1 MLPILL
7 LGDKMDIKYCYITD
21 EYYKDHPDLQK
32 ILDID
37 DDTKHNI
44 RTHLCLS
51 IKFRKNT
58 ILIPLRKNIGECD
71 RKFGKIGYPVPS
83 QSKPKAG
90 LDYRYIMII
99 NEKKYLRYDTPRIT
113 NRQSSIIQDNYKTI
127 EKEAINYILAYIRS
141 ANRGKI
147 ERKARFRESSLI
159 NFHKELCVVEP
170 SDKVIIVTQ
179 IQDLGKDATK

>member
-37 DDTKHNI
+37 DETKHNI

-51 IKFRKNT
+51 IKFKKNT
-58 ILIPLRKNIGECD
+58 ILIPLRKNIGECN

-99 NEKKYLRYDTPRIT
+99 NEDTYLRYDTPRIT
-113 NRQSSIIQDNYKTI
+113 NKQSFIIRDNYKTI
-127 EKEAINYILAYIRS
+127 EKEAVEYILAYIRA
-141 ANRGKI
+141 ANKGKI

-159 NFHKELCVVEP
+159 NFHKELG
-170 SDKVIIVTQ
+170 IIEIDDESVFVTTL
-179 IQDLGKDATK
+179 IQDLGKDTN

>member
-51 IKFRKNT
+51 IKFKNNT

-99 NEKKYLRYDTPRIT
+99 NEDTYLRYDTPRIT
-113 NRQSSIIQDNYKTI
+113 NRQSSIIRDNYKTI
-127 EKEAINYILAYIRS
+127 EKEAIEYILAYIRA
-141 ANRGKI
+141 ANKGKI

-159 NFHKELCVVEP
+159 NFHTELG
-170 SDKVIIVTQ
+170 IIETNDELIFVTTLV
-179 IQDLGKDATK
+179 QDLGKDTN

>member
-51 IKFRKNT
+51 IKFKKNT
-58 ILIPLRKNIGECD
+58 ILIPLRKNIGECN

-99 NEKKYLRYDTPRIT
+99 NEDTYLRYDTPRIT
-113 NRQSSIIQDNYKTI
+113 NRQSSIIRDNYKTI
-127 EKEAINYILAYIRS
+127 EKEAIEYILAYIRA
-141 ANRGKI
+141 ANKRKI

-159 NFHKELCVVEP
+159 NFHKELG
-170 SDKVIIVTQ
+170 IIETDDESVFVTTL
-179 IQDLGKDATK
+179 IQDLGKDTN

>member
-21 EYYKDHPDLQK
+21 EYYKDH
-32 ILDID
+32 

-51 IKFRKNT
+51 IKFKKNT
-58 ILIPLRKNIGECD
+58 ILIPLRKNIGECN

-99 NEKKYLRYDTPRIT
+99 NEDTYLRYDTPRIT
-113 NRQSSIIQDNYKTI
+113 NKQSSIIRDNYKTI
-127 EKEAINYILAYIRS
+127 EKEAVEYILAYIRA
-141 ANRGKI
+141 ANKGKI

-159 NFHKELCVVEP
+159 NFHKEL
-170 SDKVIIVTQ
+170 DIIETDDYSVFVTTL
-179 IQDLGKDATK
+179 IQDLGKDTN

>member
-7 LGDKMDIKYCYITD
+7 LGDKMSIKYCYITD

-37 DDTKHNI
+37 DATKHNV

-51 IKFRKNT
+51 IKFQENT
-58 ILIPLRKNIGECD
+58 ILIPLRKNLGEPD
-71 RKFGKIGYPVPS
+71 RKFGKIGFPVPS

-90 LDYRYIMII
+90 LDYRYIMIV

-113 NRQSSIIQDNYKTI
+113 NRQFSIIQDNYKTI
-127 EKEAINYILAYIRS
+127 ESEAIDYIIAYIRS
-141 ANRGKI
+141 ANKGKV

-159 NFHKELCVVEP
+159 NFHEELGVIEP
-170 SDKVIIVTQ
+170 NEEVIVLTHIK
-179 IQDLGKDATK
+179 DLGKDVSE